1 MERCSPHAWRTP
13 VVGDPALVC
22 DVCEH
27 RLDLARD
34 ITPEVQAD
42 LLRDYR
48 RHFGPIVSR
57 NFEEALAAAGAAP
70 PPPAAP
76 APPGGAPGGGG
87 EAGGGGD
94 G

>member
-1 MERCSPHAWRTP
+1 MPECNPHAWRTP
-13 VVGDPALVC
+13 VIGDPTLIC

-57 NFEEALAAAGAAP
+57 HFEEALEGAAAAARRQ
-70 PPPAAP
+70 AGIGL
-76 APPGGAPGGGG
+76 PGGLKAREEGF
-87 EAGGGGD
+87 A
-94 G
+94 